1 MATFPH
7 NELMK
12 KLFLYQEVV
21 IIRDVENEEK
31 PRITE
36 GK

>member
-21 IIRDVENEEK
+21 IIRGVENEEK
-31 PRITE
+31 PKLTE
-36 GK
+36 EK

>member
-1 MATFPH
+1 MAAFPH

-21 IIRDVENEEK
+21 IIRGVENEEK
-31 PRITE
+31 PRIIE